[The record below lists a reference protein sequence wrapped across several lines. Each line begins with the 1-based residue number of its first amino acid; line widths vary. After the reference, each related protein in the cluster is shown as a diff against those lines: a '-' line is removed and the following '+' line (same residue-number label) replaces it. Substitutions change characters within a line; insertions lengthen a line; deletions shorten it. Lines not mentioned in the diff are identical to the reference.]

1 MHLQA
6 LHLTWT
12 EVIVSLG
19 SVEKAEEFL
28 FGCLGFGFLGCGLSW
43 YGVLLLGFGW
53 FLFCQQVCKSHWFI
67 TDTSE
72 TGSWEELFISF
83 VRTYWWDSNI
93 FKASIKSMQLC
104 HAFITKW
111 SDFWYK
117 QTPFKAGIETS
128 STLNNDN
135 LPKWQEE
142 RKVPYFRRDTFMGL
156 NTMLKV
162 TKL

>member
-53 FLFCQQVCKSHWFI
+53 FLFCQQVCKSH
-67 TDTSE
+67 
-72 TGSWEELFISF
+72 
-83 VRTYWWDSNI
+83 
-93 FKASIKSMQLC
+93 
-104 HAFITKW
+104 
-111 SDFWYK
+111 
-117 QTPFKAGIETS
+117 
-128 STLNNDN
+128 
-135 LPKWQEE
+135 
-142 RKVPYFRRDTFMGL
+142 
-156 NTMLKV
+156 
-162 TKL
+162 